1 MHLCLFE
8 DAAVRH
14 LFPLALTRAAGD
26 LRLGMHTLIEMQ
38 QRAFAHEGLVIHTR
52 EAVAGVTAQEHPGA
66 LVNRLPEATRGV
78 LFLNQRFVPEP
89 GEILERLRAAAK
101 PGEPALAFHEG
112 DTIVALWHPNPPA
125 DFLAT
130 EFLGGWHVEGLPEE
144 RLEGAR
150 LIGRL
155 WHLVEG
161 VERQVA
167 HDFFAMGRRGQDGA
181 SVHESVVIAGEDVY
195 LAPGAEVRPGA
206 ILNAQDGPIY
216 IDAGA
221 VVEEGAVALGPL
233 YLGPGGYL
241 RPASRVRGSAL
252 GPVAKV
258 GGEVHESVVHS
269 YSSKSHDGYLGN
281 SYLGRWCNLG
291 ADTNTSNLRNDYAD
305 VTLFDAVAQDFV
317 PSGRRFLGLVMAD
330 HTKCS
335 INSMFNTGTVVGVS
349 CNLFG
354 SGFPP
359 RHVPSF
365 SWGGAEGLV
374 EYRLEKALRVA
385 EAVMARRDV
394 LLTEAD
400 RRMLAAVFE
409 ATASE
414 RG

>member
-38 QRAFAHEGLVIHTR
+38 RRAFPHDGLVIHAR
-52 EAVAGVTAQEHPGA
+52 AAVAGVTAQEHPDA
-66 LVNRLPEATRGV
+66 LVNQLPEETGGV
-78 LFLNQRFVPEP
+78 LFVNQRYVPEP
-89 GEILERLRAAAK
+89 GDVLERLLAAAK
-101 PGEPALAFHEG
+101 PGEPACAFHQG
-112 DTIVALWHPNPPA
+112 DTIVAIWHPSPPA
-125 DFLAT
+125 DFLGA

-144 RLEGAR
+144 RVEGAR

-155 WHLVEG
+155 WHLVDD
-161 VERQVA
+161 VEHQVA
-167 HDFFAMGRRGQDGA
+167 HDFFALGRRGREGA
-181 SVHESVVIAGEDVY
+181 KVHASVVIAGEDVF
-195 LAPGAEVRPGA
+195 LAPSAEVRPGA
-206 ILNAQDGPIY
+206 ILNAQNGPIY

-221 VVEEGAVALGPL
+221 VVEEGAVAIGPL

-258 GGEVHESVVHS
+258 GGEVHASVVHS
-269 YSSKSHDGYLGN
+269 FTSKSHDGYLGN

-291 ADTNTSNLRNDYAD
+291 ADTNTSNLRNDYAE
-305 VTLFDAVAQDFV
+305 VSLFDAVAQDFV
-317 PSGRRFLGLVMAD
+317 PTGRQFLGLVMAD
-330 HTKCS
+330 HAKCS
-335 INSMFNTGTVVGVS
+335 INTMFNTGTVVGVS

-365 SWGGAEGLV
+365 SWGGADGLV

-385 EAVMARRDV
+385 EAVMARRDIP
-394 LLTEAD
+394 LTEAD
-400 RRMLAAVFE
+400 RQMLAAVFD
-409 ATASE
+409 ATAAA